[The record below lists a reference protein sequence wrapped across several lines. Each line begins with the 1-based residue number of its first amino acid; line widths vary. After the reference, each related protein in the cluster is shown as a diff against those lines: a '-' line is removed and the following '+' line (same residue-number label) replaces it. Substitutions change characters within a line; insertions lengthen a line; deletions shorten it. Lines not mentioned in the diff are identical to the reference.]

1 MITES
6 WSAGAT
12 RERDKIVLR
21 IVMPSQTFTIELTP
35 ESAARLGRE
44 LTEAAGL
51 LVIELDP
58 EEES

>member
-1 MITES
+1 
-6 WSAGAT
+6 
-12 RERDKIVLR
+12 
-21 IVMPSQTFTIELTP
+21 MPSQTFTVELTP
-35 ESAARLGRE
+35 ESEARLGRE